1 MKRMSKEDARRL
13 ADQLVRLPDV
23 VEELRQQ
30 REARP
35 YPEGANENAALF
47 GSGVEPPRVG
57 RFLDGSDAM
66 SGR

>member
-1 MKRMSKEDARRL
+1 MAGGEALAFVYFENEPGRRASMKRMSKEDARRL

-35 YPEGANENAALF
+35 YPKGE
-47 GSGVEPPRVG
+47 
-57 RFLDGSDAM
+57 
-66 SGR
+66 